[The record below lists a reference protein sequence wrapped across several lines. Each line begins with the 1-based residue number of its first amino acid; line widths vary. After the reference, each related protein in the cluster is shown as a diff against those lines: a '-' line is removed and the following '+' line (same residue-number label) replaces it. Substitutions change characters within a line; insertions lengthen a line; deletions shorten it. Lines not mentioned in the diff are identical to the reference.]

1 VPTNRPASTQFAPEM
16 APEEA
21 ARLARSL
28 DRLFFAFRKWN
39 FRKWNSGVSGGSVI
53 RLYLL
58 ERLATSGEPWRM
70 SDLAV
75 SLGVSGRMMT
85 SLVDSLEGEGLV
97 RRRSH
102 PTDRRAMLVELVA
115 RPEDAL
121 APLVAYHI
129 EAGSLFDGVD
139 RADREAFLRVADYLA
154 RQTQPPEEGE
164 SEVAADDVGAG

>member
-1 VPTNRPASTQFAPEM
+1 MT
-16 APEEA
+16 PEEA
-21 ARLARSL
+21 ERLARSL

-70 SDLAV
+70 SDLAA
-75 SLGVSGRMMT
+75 SLGVSARMMT

-97 RRRSH
+97 RRRAH

-121 APLVAYHI
+121 APLIAYHL

-139 RADREAFLRVADYLA
+139 GADRAAFMRVANYLV
-154 RQTQPPEEGE
+154 RQAQPPEASE
-164 SEVAADDVGAG
+164 SEDSAPGAEVEGA